1 MFGIK
6 GKKLGLLL
14 GTTLHQGREL
24 LKNCCSL
31 DLTSIINALEPHDA
45 NVNSNNHNDDDFLVT
60 SIFYWFLQM
69 RLKKNKARLRSGSY
83 EEHRHPFLSG
93 SDQHSRGSP
102 RLGSHRYC
110 DKKDPSAS
118 SWQNLWKWSEN
129 RILSMSCSA
138 EQNKIINHAYLEKI
152 SQMSRDISLF
162 IYHKRKHHFV

>member
-14 GTTLHQGREL
+14 GTTLHQGREP

-31 DLTSIINALEPHDA
+31 DLTSIINALERHDA

-69 RLKKNKARLRSGSY
+69 RLKKIK
-83 EEHRHPFLSG
+83 PV
-93 SDQHSRGSP
+93 SDRAAMKSTGIRFSLVLTSIQGAHQGWAFT
-102 RLGSHRYC
+102 
-110 DKKDPSAS
+110 DTVTKDPSAS